1 MASDLRGRAEARLI
15 EAAEALDLGDPRP
28 PLRGRLKRLR
38 ETHPEAFTSAVAYY
52 ENTVLPALAG
62 ADAVT
67 AWVDYGRFVG
77 ELTAGGQ
84 GQLTRIDAHGRASA
98 FRPPLTKGSLVLFVP
113 EDGADEVLPVVAPR
127 QPSAAQQAALELL
140 VHRRLELPGD

>member
-1 MASDLRGRAEARLI
+1 MASDLRARAEARLI
-15 EAAEALDLGDPRP
+15 EAAEVLELGDPRP
-28 PLRGRLKRLR
+28 PLRERLKQLR
-38 ETHPEAFTSAVAYY
+38 ETHPEAFASAVAHY

-62 ADAVT
+62 ADAVL

-77 ELTAGGQ
+77 ELTAA

-98 FRPPLTKGSLVLFVP
+98 FQPPLTKGSLVLFIP
-113 EDGADEVLPVVAPR
+113 QDGAADVLPAVAPR

>member
-1 MASDLRGRAEARLI
+1 MASDLRARAEARLI

-38 ETHPEAFTSAVAYY
+38 ETHPEAFASAVAHY
-52 ENTVLPALAG
+52 ENTVLAALAR

-77 ELTAGGQ
+77 ERTAA
-84 GQLTRIDAHGRASA
+84 GQLTRIDAHGRAST
-98 FRPPLTKGSLVLFVP
+98 FQPPLTRGSLVLFVP